1 MQSAYR
7 TVKTM
12 LKETICTAKTIEE
25 AKTAAL
31 QQLGL
36 TEDDDF
42 HYEVLK
48 MPTKKVLGLFG
59 GSDAQVKVS
68 VEVPD
73 PAEKKAPAPKKERPP
88 RPAKAPQEG
97 KAPAK
102 PAQKADRKP
111 GKPAH
116 DAQKPHGEPA
126 KKDDEPAPAPKKAD
140 LHPSDAHETTAQYI
154 VSIVKALGVET
165 CTVHAFDNEE
175 EVLFE
180 LECGEDYGIVIGRR
194 GETLDAIQYLARTVE
209 SHANQ
214 SYKRV
219 SINVGNYREKREAA
233 LVGLAKRNAAKVLR
247 TGRSIALE
255 PMNPFERRI
264 IHTAIQEVE
273 GVVSYST
280 GVDFGRRV
288 IIAPEGAPKNARP
301 PKSDY
306 HRGDRRD
313 RHDRPKREPYVPE
326 IPADREKHSDA
337 AGVSRYGKIEVKKDA
352 PETTEE

>member
-1 MQSAYR
+1 MQTVYR
-7 TVKTM
+7 TVKNM

-68 VEVPD
+68 IEIPD
-73 PAEKKAPAPKKERPP
+73 PEEKKAEKAPAQRKERPQRGAKASYEGKQAPKAGKKPANAP
-88 RPAKAPQEG
+88 RDTQQTPAQPAKA
-97 KAPAK
+97 
-102 PAQKADRKP
+102 D
-111 GKPAH
+111 
-116 DAQKPHGEPA
+116 GEPT
-126 KKDDEPAPAPKKAD
+126 PAPRKAD

-154 VSIVKALGVET
+154 ASIVHALGVET
-165 CTVHAFDNEE
+165 CHVRAFDNEE

-194 GETLDAIQYLARTVE
+194 GETLDAIQYLARMVE
-209 SHANQ
+209 NRGNQ

-233 LVGLAKRNAAKVLR
+233 LIGLAKRNAAKALR

-280 GVDFGRRV
+280 GVDLGRRV
-288 IIAPEGAPKNARP
+288 IIAPEGAPKNTRTA
-301 PKSDY
+301 KGDQ

-313 RHDRPKREPYVPE
+313 RRDRPKREPYVPE